1 MPVLRL
7 VPLSFTWQTLNPF
20 LFCVHHRDNFPAGNE
35 YLGPAVS
42 LSGRDLG
49 QDFSGKDGW
58 SMYHGQ
64 TIPGFPQHPHR
75 GFETVTIVRHGLL
88 DHSDSLGG
96 AGRYGEGD
104 VQWLTAGKG
113 ILHAEMFPLLQRDR
127 NNPVELFQIWLNLPA
142 ADKFAEPHY
151 SMFWTENL
159 PRFNAPLNGSDVE
172 VTIIAGSFEGI
183 DPLPPPPRSYARNTE
198 SDIAIW
204 TIRLTPG
211 ARCVLPPAK
220 VGSKRMLYF
229 FHGEALRID
238 EMQIPPYHSAELEAA
253 QESVL
258 LATGESDVEILI
270 LQGRPIDEPIVQYGP
285 FVMNTRVEIREAFD
299 EYQRTQFGGWP
310 WPTNDHSHGREA
322 GRFAR
327 HGDDVIDHPPA
338 RS

>member
-20 LFCVHHRDNFPAGNE
+20 LFCVHHRDTFPAGNE
-35 YLGPAVS
+35 NFGPAVS
-42 LSGRDLG
+42 LAGRDLG

-75 GFETVTIVRHGLL
+75 GFETVTIVRRGLL

-142 ADKFAEPHY
+142 VDKFAEPHY
-151 SMFWTENL
+151 SMFWSENI
-159 PRFNAPLNGSDVE
+159 PRLHASWQGAEVE
-172 VTIIAGSFEGI
+172 ITVIAGSFDDL
-183 DPLPPPPRSYARNTE
+183 DPLPPPPHSYASHVE
-198 SDIAIW
+198 AGIAIW
-204 TIRLTPG
+204 TIRLSPG
-211 ARCVLPPAK
+211 ARCVLPRAK
-220 VGSKRMLYF
+220 VGARRMLYF
-229 FHGEALRID
+229 FHGEDLRVD
-238 EMQIPPYHSAELEAA
+238 EMQIPLYHSAELEAA

-258 LATGESDVEILI
+258 HATGESDVEVLI
-270 LQGRPIDEPIVQYGP
+270 LQGRPIDEPVVQYGP
-285 FVMNTRVEIREAFD
+285 FVMNTREEIREAFD

-310 WPTNDHSHGREA
+310 WPTDDHSHGREA

-327 HGDDVIDHPPA
+327 HGADKIDHPPTRA
-338 RS
+338 